1 MYPFRYIPER
11 KMYLCDAFS
20 TFHLTFVNWLIKLV
34 NRGIIMAQRQIGT
47 FEAKTH
53 FSQIIEKVSHGE
65 DFIITRRGKPVA
77 KIIPFDNEMR
87 MTFKEAVEQ
96 LKEFRKLYR
105 GKPGSFNIR
114 EAIEEGR
121 P

>member
-1 MYPFRYIPER
+1 
-11 KMYLCDAFS
+11 
-20 TFHLTFVNWLIKLV
+20 
-34 NRGIIMAQRQIGT
+34 MAQHIGA

-53 FSQIIEKVSHGE
+53 FSQIIEKAEHGE
-65 DFIITRRGKPVA
+65 DFVITRRGKPVA
-77 KIIPFDNEMR
+77 KIIPFKQEPE

-96 LKEFRKLYR
+96 LKELRKHYR

-121 P
+121 K

>member
-1 MYPFRYIPER
+1 MAKYIG
-11 KMYLCDAFS
+11 S
-20 TFHLTFVNWLIKLV
+20 
-34 NRGIIMAQRQIGT
+34 

-53 FSQIIEKVSHGE
+53 FSQVMEKTEQGE
-65 DFIITRRGKPVA
+65 DYIVTRRGKPIA
-77 KIIPFDNEMR
+77 KIIPYKEEPE

-96 LKEFRKLYR
+96 LQEMRKLYR

-121 P
+121 R

>member
-1 MYPFRYIPER
+1 
-11 KMYLCDAFS
+11 
-20 TFHLTFVNWLIKLV
+20 
-34 NRGIIMAQRQIGT
+34 MAQQQIGS

-53 FSQIIEKVSHGE
+53 FSRIIEEVEHGA
-65 DFIITRRGKPVA
+65 DYVITRRGKPVA
-77 KIIPFDNEMR
+77 KIIPFKKENEI
-87 MTFKEAVEQ
+87 TWEEALEDIKE
-96 LKEFRKLYR
+96 LRKRYR